1 MLAIACARSP
11 LGRHRPGGLPVGLTR
26 RAKLF
31 TTLLRSAVVPHL
43 CAASAP
49 GGFLADICESND
61 RIRQH
66 LSALSSTDFQANLIW
81 TEVAVTRSAA
91 PDLVSAPG
99 TQVFK
104 DSLRD
109 VAISM
114 SSAHGKDHIVFVK
127 WRSEV
132 AAADGVARTTLY
144 NVGFNPP
151 ELAVEFL
158 RRAKLA
164 EDTAVGGFRILGHS
178 VSAVEHTEGKGFRF
192 YVPIPPG
199 WTDEELCLAM
209 IMQGGLDFDHLLT
222 FGVDMPRNLNVS
234 APSGDMYFNFAP
246 VGCIDHGSEDLVPI
260 TQPPSRMFVC
270 HPVTQVENHLR
281 IRKAGACND
290 CWKAGLTRHR
300 GCKYEGVCKMCL
312 VPYAEMP
319 EGGKRHACG
328 QGHLSKPPSAAPRQL
343 NPGDVPAEAPPS
355 SPLAAKLREAMLR
368 NIEEARAK
376 RKRETPDAPAAAEGV
391 KPSETPVAETPANK
405 ATKVSGGDSPGTA
418 SGKPGKRSGK
428 GKI

>member
-1 MLAIACARSP
+1 
-11 LGRHRPGGLPVGLTR
+11 LT
-26 RAKLF
+26 
-31 TTLLRSAVVPHL
+31 T
-43 CAASAP
+43 
-49 GGFLADICESND
+49 
-61 RIRQH
+61 
-66 LSALSSTDFQANLIW
+66 
-81 TEVAVTRSAA
+81 
-91 PDLVSAPG
+91 APG

-104 DSLRD
+104 DALRD

-114 SSAHGKDHIVFVK
+114 SSAHGKEHVVFVK

-144 NVGFNPP
+144 NVGFKPP
-151 ELAVEFL
+151 ELAAEFI
-158 RRAKLA
+158 RRAKLT
-164 EDTAVGGFRILGHS
+164 EDTAVGGFRIHGHS
-178 VSAVEHTEGKGFRF
+178 VSVVELAEGKGFRF

-234 APSGDMYFNFAP
+234 APSGDLFFNFAP
-246 VGCIDHGSEDLVPI
+246 AGCIDHGSEDLVPI

-281 IRKAGACND
+281 LRKAGACND
-290 CWKAGLTRHR
+290 CWKAGSTRHR
-300 GCKYEGVCKMCL
+300 GCKYEGICKMCH

-328 QGHLSKPPSAAPRQL
+328 QGHLSKPPSTAPRQV
-343 NPGDVPAEAPPS
+343 NTGEMPAQAPPS
-355 SPLAAKLREAMLR
+355 SPLAAKLKAAMQK

-376 RKRETPDAPAAAEGV
+376 RKRETPDAAAEAEGV
-391 KPSETPVAETPANK
+391 KPSEAAATEETPAKK
-405 ATKVSGGDSPGTA
+405 ASKASGGSSPGTA
-418 SGKPGKRSGK
+418 SGKPGKRTGAGRK
-428 GKI
+428 A